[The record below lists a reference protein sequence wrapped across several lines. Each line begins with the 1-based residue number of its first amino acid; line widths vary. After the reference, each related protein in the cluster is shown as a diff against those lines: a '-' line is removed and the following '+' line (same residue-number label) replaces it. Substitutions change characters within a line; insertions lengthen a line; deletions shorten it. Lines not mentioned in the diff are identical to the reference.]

1 MYLSG
6 DTVLIYD
13 IGEAGFSSAEVAE
26 ARTSLVCHT
35 INLNITC
42 CRGGGD
48 GNRAGDWYFP
58 NGGLVPGNNE
68 GLDFT
73 RTGYTQQ
80 VRLNRRNDA
89 TTPTGV
95 FECRV
100 LDGDDM
106 LLASANITLTIG
118 VCLFVCMCRCDVFL
132 PCSHH
137 CVCPSCAECG

>member
-6 DTVLIYD
+6 DTVLISD
-13 IGEAGFSSAEVAE
+13 IGEAGFSSDVVAE
-26 ARTSLVCHT
+26 ARTSLVCQT
-35 INLNITC
+35 INLGIVC
-42 CRGGGD
+42 CREGD

-58 NGGLVPGNNE
+58 DGGGIVPVNGGNE

-73 RTGYTQQ
+73 RSGFTQQ

-89 TTPTGV
+89 VTPTGV

-106 LLASANITLTIG
+106 FIASITLTTG
-118 VCLFVCMCRCDVFL
+118 VCLFVCMCRCDVF
-132 PCSHH
+132 
-137 CVCPSCAECG
+137 PSLQSPLCLSQLC